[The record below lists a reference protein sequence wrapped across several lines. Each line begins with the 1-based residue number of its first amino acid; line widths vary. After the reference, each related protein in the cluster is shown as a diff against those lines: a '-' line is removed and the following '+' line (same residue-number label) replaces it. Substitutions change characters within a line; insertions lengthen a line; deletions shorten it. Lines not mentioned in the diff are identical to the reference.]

1 MSKKVC
7 YTFYMRRHVT
17 RYIDHLHTKPEEE
30 RIQYALMGAS
40 VVTGI
45 IFLVW
50 LGFFFA
56 KLSKPTLVIIPP
68 AATESTQSQ
77 VDKILQD
84 AQFGL
89 GGEVSA
95 ESGQTSDLQT
105 SDSLAP
111 LVDRQTSD
119 EESPTEQRT
128 DPAADLRALFPR
140 IQ

>member
-1 MSKKVC
+1 
-7 YTFYMRRHVT
+7 MRRHVT

-30 RIQYALMGAS
+30 RIQYALWGAS
-40 VVTGI
+40 IVTGI

-68 AATESTQSQ
+68 AAADSAQFQ

-84 AQFGL
+84 AQLGL
-89 GGEVSA
+89 GDFGATQDTKTQDTGLPHTLDSGPVDSEVLYP
-95 ESGQTSDLQT
+95 TSSNPT
-105 SDSLAP
+105 SPS
-111 LVDRQTSD
+111 
-119 EESPTEQRT
+119 SP

-140 IQ
+140 VN